1 MSATTIFRGGAI
13 GDFVLTLPAINAVRR
28 AFPADL
34 RLIGR
39 PATLA
44 LGPAASVLDGDD
56 PRLIPLNRD
65 GPLPSTTRQLF
76 AATHRVLAYAVDTQ
90 QHFGPQ
96 LRQAVTGPVLLWD
109 PRPPA
114 NFRGHIVDHLLS
126 PLRQWDL
133 PVCDRTPHIELQPDD
148 YGYVNA
154 LPSAPE
160 VVIHLGSGSPAKC
173 WPVANFHALASV
185 LEKKGWHTALL
196 CGPVE
201 RERQLAVSD
210 LPALYPSRPALPRR
224 PARQSR
230 ALHRQRLRPRTHSCG
245 RRHPDPDAIWPHR
258 SPAVGTARQA
268 QPSPASTRPP
278 ISLQSPLQTAID
290 AAHSPSPERTMTS
303 YADQRRAMVR
313 EQLSQRGIRD
323 PRVLAAFDRVPR
335 HCYVPEALRP
345 LRVCRPP
352 AGHRRGTRLFHSR
365 T

>member
-133 PVCDRTPHIELQPDD
+133 PVCNRTPHIELRPGD
-148 YGYVNA
+148 YDYVDA
-154 LPSAPE
+154 LPAAPE

-173 WPVANFHALASV
+173 WPVANFHALASA
-185 LEKKGWHTALL
+185 LQKKGWHIALL

-201 RERQLAVSD
+201 RERQLAVGD
-210 LPALYPSRPALPRR
+210 LPALHPPD
-224 PARQSR
+224 
-230 ALHRQRLRPRTHSCG
+230 LRSLAGLLAKATLFIGNDSGPGHI
-245 RRHPDPDAIWPHR
+245 AA
-258 SPAVGTARQA
+258 AVGTPTLTLFGPTDPGLWAPRGKRSQVLQA
-268 QPSPASTRPP
+268 PAAAIAAIPTAA
-278 ISLQSPLQTAID
+278 AID
-290 AAHSPSPERTMTS
+290 AA
-303 YADQRRAMVR
+303 
-313 EQLSQRGIRD
+313 
-323 PRVLAAFDRVPR
+323 LALLQSKR
-335 HCYVPEALRP
+335 
-345 LRVCRPP
+345 
-352 AGHRRGTRLFHSR
+352 
-365 T
+365 